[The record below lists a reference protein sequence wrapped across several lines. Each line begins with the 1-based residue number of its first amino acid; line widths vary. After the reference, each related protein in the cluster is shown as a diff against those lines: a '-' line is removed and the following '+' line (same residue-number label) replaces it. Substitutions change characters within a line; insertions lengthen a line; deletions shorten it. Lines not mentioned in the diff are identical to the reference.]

1 MLKIRRLLILM
12 SNDKLAAVGTPGSVD
27 FHVPVE
33 VARLGEAQH
42 AQLALVRLLSAVYP
56 HVLRQRRRV
65 RERLPAHLA
74 PSGVENFLYFFFQ
87 N

>member
-1 MLKIRRLLILM
+1 
-12 SNDKLAAVGTPGSVD
+12 
-27 FHVPVE
+27 
-33 VARLGEAQH
+33 
-42 AQLALVRLLSAVYP
+42 VYP